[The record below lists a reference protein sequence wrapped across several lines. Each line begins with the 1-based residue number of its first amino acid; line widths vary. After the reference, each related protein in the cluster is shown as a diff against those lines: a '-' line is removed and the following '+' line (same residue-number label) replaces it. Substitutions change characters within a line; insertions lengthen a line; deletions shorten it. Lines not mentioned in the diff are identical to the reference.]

1 MPRQMT
7 TLQTIIESLSHI
19 QHALDNTK
27 ALLHMYAQP
36 DSPPPQPS
44 QPRETEDKN
53 CNLGAPP
60 QP

>member
-1 MPRQMT
+1 MPPQST
-7 TLQTIIESLSHI
+7 TLQTIIDSLSHI
-19 QHALDNTK
+19 QHALDNTNVTPSPK
-27 ALLHMYAQP
+27 ALLH
-36 DSPPPQPS
+36 SPPPQPG